1 MNKLLSIFLFLVI
14 SSISNPAYSGDDG
27 KINLNGKK
35 DNGYVEVKDC
45 FEKVNRGIFA
55 FNQALDKV
63 IFKPL
68 AKGYRVFP
76 QPIRSGTSNALSNLG
91 NVVTIPNNVLQGQ
104 FKDAGLNSARFII
117 NSTIGLAGFIDVAA
131 KIGLE
136 RHEED
141 FGQTLGV
148 WGVGQGPYIM
158 LPVLGP
164 SSLRDTLSRPVSS
177 FLSVTFHMTE
187 TDVNIALKSI
197 DAIET
202 RERLLEVE
210 SLLSGDKYSFVK
222 DAYIQSINY
231 EVKDGID
238 VEDDFID
245 DMDDFLID

>member
-1 MNKLLSIFLFLVI
+1 MKFFYLLIFIFYI
-14 SSISNPAYSGDDG
+14 SDISAKEINDPYE
-27 KINLNGKK
+27 NLNRKTFEFNENLDEK
-35 DNGYVEVKDC
+35 IAKPIAEFYSKFPPPIKNGVTNFFNNLEEVDT
-45 FEKVNRGIFA
+45 FI
-55 FNQALDKV
+55 NQL
-63 IFKPL
+63 
-68 AKGYRVFP
+68 
-76 QPIRSGTSNALSNLG
+76 
-91 NVVTIPNNVLQGQ
+91 LQG
-104 FKDAGLNSARFII
+104 KPKESLNDLTRFII
-117 NSTIGLAGFIDVAA
+117 NSTIGLAGFIDVAS

-164 SSLRDTLSRPVSS
+164 STLRDTFSRPVSS

-222 DAYIQSINY
+222 DAYIQSIYY

>member
-1 MNKLLSIFLFLVI
+1 MKFFYLLIFIFYI
-14 SSISNPAYSGDDG
+14 SDISANEINDPYE
-27 KINLNGKK
+27 NLNRKTYQFNENLDEKIAKPIAKIYSEFPPPIKSGVT
-35 DNGYVEVKDC
+35 NFFNNLEEVDT
-45 FEKVNRGIFA
+45 FI
-55 FNQALDKV
+55 NQL
-63 IFKPL
+63 
-68 AKGYRVFP
+68 
-76 QPIRSGTSNALSNLG
+76 
-91 NVVTIPNNVLQGQ
+91 LQG
-104 FKDAGLNSARFII
+104 KPKESLNDLTRFII
-117 NSTIGLAGFIDVAA
+117 NSTIGLAGFIDVAS

>member
-1 MNKLLSIFLFLVI
+1 MKFFYLLIFIFYI
-14 SSISNPAYSGDDG
+14 SDISAKEINDPYESLNRKTYEFNENLDEKIAKPIAEIYSKFPVPVKNGVTNFFNNLEEVDTF
-27 KINLNGKK
+27 INQL
-35 DNGYVEVKDC
+35 
-45 FEKVNRGIFA
+45 
-55 FNQALDKV
+55 
-63 IFKPL
+63 
-68 AKGYRVFP
+68 
-76 QPIRSGTSNALSNLG
+76 
-91 NVVTIPNNVLQGQ
+91 LQG
-104 FKDAGLNSARFII
+104 KPKESLNDLTRFII
-117 NSTIGLAGFIDVAA
+117 NSTIGLAGFIDVAS

-164 SSLRDTLSRPVSS
+164 STLRDTFSRPVSS

-187 TDVNIALKSI
+187 TDVNIGLKSI